1 MDIAFILKVMQNR
14 LMSLNNIRSSAV
26 NSGDLERIVQVDAEI
41 AETEITIDDLKN
53 RQSPGN

>member
-1 MDIAFILKVMQNR
+1 MNIAFILKVMQNR

-26 NSGDLERIVQVDAEI
+26 NAGDLERIVQLDAEI

>member
-1 MDIAFILKVMQNR
+1 MNIAFILKVMQNR

-26 NSGDLERIVQVDAEI
+26 NAGDLERIVQLDAEI

-53 RQSPGN
+53 RQSPGD